1 MPMQNNGCFLFIHL
15 KEEELWGKKREIR
28 QVTREGE
35 VGEEVTSLALFWK
48 LKKIVLIWEKNALCP
63 SKDCTSHL
71 ECNFK
76 SVLQKKNF
84 PVGPFCRKGEMFMEL
99 SLF

>member
-35 VGEEVTSLALFWK
+35 GGEGVTSLALF
-48 LKKIVLIWEKNALCP
+48 
-63 SKDCTSHL
+63 
-71 ECNFK
+71 
-76 SVLQKKNF
+76 
-84 PVGPFCRKGEMFMEL
+84 
-99 SLF
+99 